1 MSWAAV
7 IALCGAAYA
16 LKALGT
22 VAARRAPGAAA
33 SGRLDVLVVPV
44 IAGLIVVQT
53 LGEGRDLVL
62 DARVPALLVAA
73 VLVWRRAP
81 LLVVVAAA
89 GLTAAALHA
98 AGLGAT

>member
-81 LLVVVAAA
+81 LLVVVVAA